1 MSDPARDWTGPDGPF
16 INPPASYGPAGTGS
30 EASGAR
36 GGHHDNTGNANSR
49 GGHHGGGGWG
59 THGGSAKMKKK
70 KKTGDVVAKET
81 GHVVAKETDV
91 VVTEKETEA
100 TVKTP
105 EGGCPEPEE
114 VSIA

>member
-1 MSDPARDWTGPDGPF
+1 
-16 INPPASYGPAGTGS
+16 
-30 EASGAR
+30 
-36 GGHHDNTGNANSR
+36 
-49 GGHHGGGGWG
+49 
-59 THGGSAKMKKK
+59 MKKK